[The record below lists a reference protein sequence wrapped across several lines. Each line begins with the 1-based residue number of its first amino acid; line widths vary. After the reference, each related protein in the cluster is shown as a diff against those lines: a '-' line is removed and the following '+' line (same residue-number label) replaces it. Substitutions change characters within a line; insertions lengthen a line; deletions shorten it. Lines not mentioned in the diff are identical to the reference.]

1 MPWRWPAGTRKPAR
15 SSTSSSR
22 LAQRCYVP
30 AYHLAIVC
38 AGLGETDQAFAW
50 LEKAHGER
58 DGFLTYLKV
67 DPRLDRLR
75 PEPRFADLLRRVGL
89 PV

>member
-1 MPWRWPAGTRKPAR
+1 MPRRAGRHEEARKVHDELVA
-15 SSTSSSR
+15 
-22 LAQRCYVP
+22 LAQRHYVP

-38 AGLGETDQAFAW
+38 AGLGETDPAFAW

-89 PV
+89 PA